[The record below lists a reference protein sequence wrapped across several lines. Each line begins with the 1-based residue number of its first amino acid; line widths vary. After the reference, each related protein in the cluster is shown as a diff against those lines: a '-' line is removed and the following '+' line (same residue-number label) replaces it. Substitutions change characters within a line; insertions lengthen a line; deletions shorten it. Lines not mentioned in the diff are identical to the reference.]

1 MYSDEPPTSPFTQL
15 LRSTEPQS
23 LMSPAWQQDEM
34 RQRAASWR
42 IDSKQC
48 FQFVSRSSRM
58 GTALIAPPPPPQCC
72 LPFLPPV
79 ASSWID
85 TAYVYFCLIL
95 SFFSVL
101 SHPRLSLVLFAVSV
115 RHGKIAAQL
124 GWWWPPTRIGKASF
138 RVLCHFAVT
147 SNTRPRIRS
156 SNLYKCRLSHIA
168 IGRYTIG

>member
-1 MYSDEPPTSPFTQL
+1 MYSDEPPTSPLTQL

-34 RQRAASWR
+34 RQRAASWQTMFS
-42 IDSKQC
+42 ICVTVFENGHSLDCSSSSSSML
-48 FQFVSRSSRM
+48 FTVSPSGGLQLDRYCIRVLLLNS
-58 GTALIAPPPPPQCC
+58 AHL
-72 LPFLPPV
+72 
-79 ASSWID
+79 
-85 TAYVYFCLIL
+85 L

-115 RHGKIAAQL
+115 RHGKFAAQL
-124 GWWWPPTRIGKASF
+124 GWWPPTRIGKASF

-156 SNLYKCRLSHIA
+156 SNSYKCRLSHIA
-168 IGRYTIG
+168 IGHYTIG